1 MRAQCQPL
9 ARPAE
14 LPSPLSFHR
23 VFGWPCD
30 ATEAVAS
37 RQLTIQTCGWEMNRS
52 PSVRG
57 SNGFAKRFRAAFL
70 TGAIAVVSGIGPKPA
85 EGQVVMGWLM
95 GEFLTTETFNVGFDI
110 GMNFSTLTGLE
121 NAERHNGTLFGLFGE
136 WRFDPN
142 VHLQVGFI
150 AISGKGA
157 NNIDPIPFDDP
168 ELDPLVSGGTMDR
181 DMSTLDFP
189 ILIQYATGPEK
200 GLRVGAGP
208 QFNVITGA
216 KDRYK
221 GLTSEGTEVVIETDL
236 KKAGRLKG
244 FEAGIAFDVEYQFT
258 PALAIGV
265 RYFQGL
271 TDIDDTPGYTVKSR
285 VLSGSGRIA
294 VGKGKSKAEDEEQ

>member
-1 MRAQCQPL
+1 
-9 ARPAE
+9 
-14 LPSPLSFHR
+14 
-23 VFGWPCD
+23 
-30 ATEAVAS
+30 
-37 RQLTIQTCGWEMNRS
+37 MNRS

-57 SNGFAKRFRAAFL
+57 ITGLRKRFRIVFL
-70 TGAIAVVSGIGPKPA
+70 AGAIALISGIGPRPA

-121 NAERHNGTLFGLFGE
+121 NAERDRGTMFGLFGE

-150 AISGKGA
+150 AISPKGA
-157 NNIDPIPFDDP
+157 KNIDPIPFDDP

-208 QFNVITGA
+208 QFNIITGA
-216 KDRYK
+216 RDRYE
-221 GLTSEGTEVVIETDL
+221 GRTSEGTEVVIETDL
-236 KKAGRLKG
+236 KETGRLKG
-244 FEAGIAFDVEYQFT
+244 FEAGIAFDLEYQFT
-258 PALAIGV
+258 PALGIGV
-265 RYFQGL
+265 RYFHGL
-271 TDIDDTPGYTVKSR
+271 TDIDDTPGFTVKSR

-294 VGKGKSKAEDEEQ
+294 LGKGKSKAEDEDG

>member
-1 MRAQCQPL
+1 
-9 ARPAE
+9 
-14 LPSPLSFHR
+14 
-23 VFGWPCD
+23 
-30 ATEAVAS
+30 
-37 RQLTIQTCGWEMNRS
+37 MNRS

-57 SNGFAKRFRAAFL
+57 STGLGKSFRVAFL
-70 TGAIAVVSGIGPKPA
+70 AGAIALFSGIGPKPA
-85 EGQVVMGWLM
+85 EGQVLLGWLM

-121 NAERHNGTLFGLFGE
+121 NAQMERGALFGLFGE
-136 WRFDPN
+136 WRFDPH

-150 AISGKGA
+150 AKAPEGA
-157 NNIDPIPFDDP
+157 KNIDPIPFDDP
-168 ELDPLVSGGTMDR
+168 ELDPLVPGGTMDR

-200 GLRVGAGP
+200 GLRVGSGP
-208 QFNVITGA
+208 QFNIITSA
-216 KDRYK
+216 TDSYA

-236 KKAGRLKG
+236 KEAGRIKG

-265 RYFQGL
+265 RYFHGL
-271 TDIDDTPGYTVKSR
+271 TDIDDTPGYTVRSR

-294 VGKGKSKAEDEEQ
+294 LGRGKSNVDQEDG